1 MNLSKHIKISDC
13 LDYAS
18 GTATRNGAT
27 LDMSG
32 WDGVLVVCK
41 HATIAG
47 SAAGDIHMEQGADS
61 GLSDAADLAGT
72 AIAIADDDDD
82 QTFVID
88 LYKPTERYVRAVVTK
103 NAANAQAESVLYI
116 QYRGRKLP
124 VTDMGAEAYEL
135 HVSPAEGT
143 K

>member
-1 MNLSKHIKISDC
+1 MNLSKHVKITSA

-18 GTATRNGAT
+18 GTATRNGAE

-32 WDGVLVVCK
+32 WDGVLAIVK
-41 HATIAG
+41 HATIAT
-47 SAAGDIHMEQGADS
+47 SAVGDIHWEQDIATGMAS
-61 GLSDAADLAGT
+61 AADLTGT

-82 QTFVID
+82 QVFVSD
-88 LYKPTERYVRAVVTK
+88 LYRPLERYVRVVVTK
-103 NAANAQAESVLYI
+103 DASNAQAESAIYI
-116 QYRGRKLP
+116 QYTGHKLP
-124 VTDMGAEAYEL
+124 VSNMGADEYEL